1 MHWIGP
7 YSLKCIHVHVYIFWY
22 SFQANIFY
30 FGFLFGLE
38 NLRRQ
43 KPALYISLQT
53 KYPLGNK
60 CGNVAWNRFFFFYW
74 KDCLGVYVSDIK
86 RNQIL
91 LLSSTHLNI
100 ILRFD
105 FKIAALW
112 QSSRNVLSSFNS
124 NIYAFLF
131 PFSIR
136 EWTRLKNYE
145 NEFYGRHLD

>member
-1 MHWIGP
+1 M
-7 YSLKCIHVHVYIFWY
+7 SLEIV
-22 SFQANIFY
+22 
-30 FGFLFGLE
+30 
-38 NLRRQ
+38 
-43 KPALYISLQT
+43 
-53 KYPLGNK
+53 
-60 CGNVAWNRFFFFYW
+60 FFFYW

-105 FKIAALW
+105 FKLRLCGSLVGMCFPASTA
-112 QSSRNVLSSFNS
+112 
-124 NIYAFLF
+124 IYTLFLF

-145 NEFYGRHLD
+145 NEFYARHMDWKNVIIWYLQKWNFEVKWRGRFCCNTVYEDQYPQSRKKIL